1 LKGINCCLDSS
12 FFEDKG
18 IRDLTLQLPGVR
30 TIGAVLPALVLAL
43 ALIPF
48 GGPAA
53 DEAMDQRL
61 AAGKKLVT
69 ARDKGNCL
77 ACHAIADG
85 ELPGNIG
92 PPLVY
97 MQQRFPDRAQLRA
110 QVWDAT
116 ARNPNTVMPPFGRHR
131 ILSDEEIDLIVDYI
145 HTL

>member
-30 TIGAVLPALVLAL
+30 TIVAILPALVLAL

-116 ARNPNTVMPPFGRHR
+116 ARNPNTAMPPFGRHQ